1 MVHGNE
7 QKKQIEAAAQLF
19 PAEGM
24 EIELFDLCAG
34 KEQRALA
41 EEMAGA
47 DLEIANGR
55 LRITLSSVSDHIAP
69 TWEMTKS
76 FVAGAFRELT
86 EKSEEWAGRDH
97 SETKVTETGIE
108 DFSFSALSAAI
119 TEAEE
124 TSRITCDEALIQMA
138 KSFREENMPHEAEL
152 SGALKLQGMALQI
165 LLRSISENGKRK
177 ISQSNKRMFHETT
190 GYQLCTVLENA
201 ASLPDIPVLYRYCLY
216 ETLTEYYLRIDF
228 GIQALKNAI
237 LQMGVA
243 DSSGIPYWRKVY
255 ANKLLLAAY
264 KAVRTGNDDIT
275 AQEYAGIYQL
285 SSAAKA
291 IMAQNPSDDGQ

>member
-47 DLEIANGR
+47 DLEMANGR
-55 LRITLSSVSDHIAP
+55 LRITLSPVSNHTAP
-69 TWEMTKS
+69 TWGTTKS

-86 EKSEEWAGRDH
+86 EKSEEWAGWDH
-97 SETKVTETGIE
+97 SETKMTETGIE
-108 DFSFSALSAAI
+108 DFSALSAAI

-138 KSFREENMPHEAEL
+138 KNFRHENMPHEAEL
-152 SGALKLQGMALQI
+152 SGALKLQGTALQI
-165 LLRSISENGKRK
+165 LLRSISENDKRK

-190 GYQLCTVLENA
+190 G
-201 ASLPDIPVLYRYCLY
+201 
-216 ETLTEYYLRIDF
+216 
-228 GIQALKNAI
+228 
-237 LQMGVA
+237 
-243 DSSGIPYWRKVY
+243 
-255 ANKLLLAAY
+255 
-264 KAVRTGNDDIT
+264 
-275 AQEYAGIYQL
+275 
-285 SSAAKA
+285 
-291 IMAQNPSDDGQ
+291 